1 MSVYAIGKQPPCPIG
16 LPGCLGILKDRASKQ
31 CINCYKAGASALTNG
46 PLDSV
51 KSTATTQEIVKTTTE
66 RVKTLTD
73 LVRVCEID
81 LETWE
86 IDHWQANKWDM
97 GFTDKNSKP
106 GALPLFQIKVWL
118 KLRVQYLAAKR
129 EVEQLIELAKK
140 SITRS
145 PAIIRKPSTHSH
157 LFVPSIPDL
166 HVGKMAWA
174 KETGGDN
181 YDVKIAVSTFKAA
194 LDVLMMRA
202 SGYQFDRV
210 IFPIGNDLFNSDN
223 VANTTTHG
231 TPQDTDGRF
240 QKTFLQTRTMI
251 IEAIEQLRT
260 FAPVEVLVVPGNH
273 DTLTVWHLGHS
284 LEGYFNRYKD
294 VTINNDPTLRKY
306 AEYGANMLMFTHGNE
321 GKKTDYPLVMATE
334 QPAMFGRT
342 VHREAHTG
350 HLHKSKLD
358 EFHGV
363 KVRISPALCAIDA
376 WHASKQYSQAR
387 AAEAFVYHPVEGPIT
402 QVFYSVPQ
410 KGN

>member
-1 MSVYAIGKQPPCPIG
+1 MSVYAAGKEPPCPTG
-16 LPGCLGILKDRASKQ
+16 LPGCLKVIRERSAKQ
-31 CINCYKAGASALTNG
+31 CQKCYSTSRKPAQKT
-46 PLDSV
+46 
-51 KSTATTQEIVKTTTE
+51 KQIRETATTQEITQQTTE
-66 RVKTLTD
+66 RVKTLKD

-86 IDHWQANKWDM
+86 IVKWEANKWEM
-97 GFTDKNSKP
+97 GYTDPHKQAH
-106 GALPLFQIKVWL
+106 ALPLFQIHVSL
-118 KLRVQYLAAKR
+118 KKRVEYLAAKD
-129 EVEQLIELAKK
+129 EVAQLVALAKK

-145 PAIIRKPSTHSH
+145 PALIHAPSTYSH

-174 KETGGDN
+174 KETGAEN
-181 YDVKIAVSTFKAA
+181 YDVKIAVATFKTA
-194 LDVLMMRA
+194 LSVLMERA
-202 SGYQFDRV
+202 KNFTFDKV
-210 IFPIGNDLFNSDN
+210 LFPIGNDLFNSDN

-240 QKTFLQTRTMI
+240 QKTFLHTRTMI
-251 IEAIEQLRT
+251 IEAIEQLRS

-284 LEGYFNRYKD
+284 LEGFFNSYKD

-350 HLHKSKLD
+350 HLHKAMLD

-387 AAEAFVYHPVEGPIT
+387 AAEAFIYHPVEGPVT
-402 QVFYSVPQ
+402 QVFYSVP
-410 KGN
+410 KKASN